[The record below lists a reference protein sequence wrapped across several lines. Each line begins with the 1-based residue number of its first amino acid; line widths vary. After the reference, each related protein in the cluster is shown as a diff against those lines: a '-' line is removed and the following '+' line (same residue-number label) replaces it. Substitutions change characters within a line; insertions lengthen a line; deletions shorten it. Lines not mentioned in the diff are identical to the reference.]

1 VTQLMHSLLY
11 ADSVTGLP
19 MGFTGGNVSAM
30 RRVAAHLGG
39 GRIVGLNA
47 PVLER
52 SGFLNPLAAPSA
64 ARDSA
69 RIPAN
74 AQAMRADWRGDQGAA
89 VMGGRGSRA
98 GLGGLVTLWIGGREI
113 YHNALRGR
121 ALPSLMRVS
130 KKIKK
135 KGARA

>member
-1 VTQLMHSLLY
+1 MTQLMHSLLY

-52 SGFLNPLAAPSA
+52 SGFLNPMAALSDV
-64 ARDSA
+64 RDSA
-69 RIPAN
+69 CVPVDVLG
-74 AQAMRADWRGDQGAA
+74 MWTGWRVDREAA
-89 VMGGRGSRA
+89 VLGGRGSRA
-98 GLGGLVTLWIGGREI
+98 GLGGLVTLWIGAREI
-113 YHNALRGR
+113 YHNALRSMT
-121 ALPSLMRVS
+121 AISLREMS